1 MENKINLGLL
11 PATTEL
17 NEIVKTRLD
26 VYHPVKSGRE
36 TLYCFLNLIE
46 ASFFSGQETDD
57 RKLVFKN

>member
-46 ASFFSGQETDD
+46 ASFFLD
-57 RKLVFKN
+57 RKQTTGN